1 VKKVPRSKQMICSKR
16 CASTV
21 NEDQSQS
28 PLISVEAYHS
38 TQRHHFEGPFFSY
51 ITSEDPVKGDGVWRA
66 ATNMKCFPPADLM
79 PVAIR

>member
-28 PLISVEAYHS
+28 PLISVKAYHS
-38 TQRHHFEGPFFSY
+38 THRQGPFFSY
-51 ITSEDPVKGDGVWRA
+51 ITSQDPVKGDGVWRTA
-66 ATNMKCFPPADLM
+66 INMKCFSPADLM